1 MTNFMVLSATLIT
14 LALLFYSLGV
24 WAEQLSHYLKVWHV
38 IAFWVGFI
46 FDTTGTIAMSKLSS
60 NPFDLN
66 DLHTL
71 TGQLALWLMLIHA
84 VWATAVVWKGSEKH
98 RVEFHSYSL
107 MVWMFWLIP
116 YLGGMY
122 MGMSR

>member
-1 MTNFMVLSATLIT
+1 MVLSATLIT

-24 WAEQLSHYLKVWHV
+24 WAEQFSHYLKVWHV

-98 RVEFHSYSL
+98 RIEFHSYSL